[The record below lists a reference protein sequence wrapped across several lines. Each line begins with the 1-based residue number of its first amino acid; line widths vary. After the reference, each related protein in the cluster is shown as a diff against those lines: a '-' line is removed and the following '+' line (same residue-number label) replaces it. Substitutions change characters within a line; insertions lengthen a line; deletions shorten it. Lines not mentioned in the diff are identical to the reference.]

1 MSRPAYPNSRDPHQ
15 ANHVLR
21 AFRYQLL
28 QSLQAWLDLR
38 NDEELWLELNED
50 FSVISPDR
58 SDDVQVKHSETPS
71 GPASVTLRTPG
82 VRDAILR
89 YWARSAGGTSS
100 RYHVTYLARSGAG
113 REQGVALPENEPGL
127 LYWQIA
133 SGRGHTVALREL
145 LIDVFMATPIGDWLE
160 TSPSDEE
167 LRARLLGRIRFSL
180 SARDDV
186 ALERMI
192 REQLGAIYL
201 TKGHYASTA
210 DQGFP
215 LLLNRVFATASL
227 PAESDRRLSVV
238 DLHSCLE
245 EALPRL
251 GALTQVSAGGPTI
264 PSSYAVTPLSLRAGT
279 IDRHATVEAI
289 RDSALKTPLLWVRG
303 GNGTGKSTLA
313 ALLGRARGGSWIV
326 CDFRPYAG
334 DAKGR
339 GALAAWSELVS
350 ILTQEAPPE
359 GVILDDL
366 SARSADLLKQRIAG
380 LAEAAAARG
389 AQVIVTSNHTP
400 SGALLSDL
408 SVDQHAVIEAPYF
421 STADV
426 EELVRRAPSPPSDLI
441 EAWAKLI
448 HVATSSGHPLLTV
461 AKIAHLRQRNWPNS
475 ALLEDLGHG
484 KSTAMIDAR
493 QEARVRLLAELP
505 SPQAR
510 ALLERVSTV
519 FMSFEDALV
528 YRLCGAEP
536 AVTYAGDSLALLK
549 GSWIEPAA
557 SGGWRLSPL
566 ISDLQSDVAPESAI
580 VWRRIAAEHWLA
592 KRTLNEHTLPLCFWN
607 AFLGKHIWVLLK
619 LGEVILGLP
628 PEQLRGAA
636 AMLSPMAALSTE
648 VSLLPEEPMTA
659 ASLRLL
665 QIRVAE
671 ATDDQALATR
681 AALAWLRETD
691 SIKGELHDLQV
702 ILGAYYVL
710 EVDQVRLPSTVQF
723 ACLSLLRRA
732 ANQAVGSADKRIGE
746 SIQRLTSVLV
756 PGVDLPG
763 MLFTKLLMRVR
774 SSEEF
779 EEMINA
785 LATLEGEE
793 RVRLL
798 ASAGA
803 VLDGVGVLVH
813 NAWAKE
819 QLAGKDLHESLI
831 RYDRMSKLVGTW
843 GTPDLE
849 IEFEIARSV
858 LSDEGIDEKDQA
870 IAIVDSAIERFGPQA
885 SLIRQKSKVL
895 GHLGDNE
902 NAAHLLLDA
911 EEELNQLNSFDRM
924 LALRE
929 GAIACANI
937 SRFEDSSRLFA
948 KARAI
953 LAESSSHQPLRTG
966 LLVERALVAWRQGDR
981 QAALTHLGDAFEE
994 LENIDS
1000 QSTHQGQRTHK
1011 FACAMGGYFMHEVLE
1026 AFPVP
1031 PHPSIKFGQ
1040 PSALESDRV
1049 PQAVKLPS
1057 LAENWRL
1064 LELVET
1070 LAQTD
1075 ARIAARA
1082 ESRKEETCLPTIESQ
1097 IANARFAAAVSRRDI
1112 PGALASI
1119 TPAVSM
1125 LRVAAR
1131 ILAEGSKRLQPI
1143 HRTELSEATPDELR
1157 AQGWELALQ
1166 GAMADIL
1173 LFHELTN
1180 AWRSDSEDIFR
1191 KAVETNF
1198 GDDSICEPLI
1208 AASRRN
1214 TCDANAPWP
1223 ILTCSLFSLLRG
1235 DEDIMP
1241 TNRYMRDL
1249 YLAHHVANSL
1259 SRHVLE
1265 PLIVERLVAGWTRVL
1280 EEQRF
1285 ALTTPR
1291 VFVPE
1296 IAAAIQSIR
1305 EIGLRGAPAL
1315 FLAAAPAVSVTLTQE
1330 WDAFLRKLR
1339 GPIPSTP

>member
-1 MSRPAYPNSRDPHQ
+1 VSRPASLNARDPHQ

-50 FSVISPDR
+50 FSVISSDR
-58 SDDVQVKHSETPS
+58 SDDVQVKHSETIS
-71 GPASVTLRTPG
+71 GPSSVTLRTPG

-89 YWARSAGGTSS
+89 YWARSAGGTSL
-100 RYHVTYLARSGAG
+100 RHHVTYLARSGAG
-113 REQGVALPENEPGL
+113 REQGVALPENEPAL

-133 SGRGHTVALREL
+133 SGQGHTGALRDL
-145 LIDVFMATPIGDWLE
+145 LIDVFKATPLSDWLE
-160 TSPSDEE
+160 TSPPDEE

-180 SARDDV
+180 SAKDDA
-186 ALERMI
+186 ALERML
-192 REQLGAIYL
+192 REQLGAMYL
-201 TKGHYASTA
+201 AKGHYASTA
-210 DQGFP
+210 EQGFP
-215 LLLNRVFATASL
+215 LLFNRVFTTASQ

-238 DLHSCLE
+238 DLHYCLE

-251 GALTQVSAGGPTI
+251 GALRQMSAGGPTI
-264 PSSYAVTPLSLRAGT
+264 PSSYAVTPLSHRADT
-279 IDRHATVEAI
+279 IHRHATIEAI
-289 RDSALKTPLLWVRG
+289 RDSAMKTPLLWIRG

-334 DAKGR
+334 DAQGR

-350 ILTQEAPPE
+350 SLTQGAPPA
-359 GVILDDL
+359 GIILDDL

-380 LAEAAAARG
+380 LTEAAVARG

-421 STADV
+421 STDDV

-441 EAWAKLI
+441 AAWAKLI

-475 ALLEDLGHG
+475 ALLEDLGHS

-510 ALLERVSTV
+510 ELLERVSTV

-536 AVTYAGDSLALLK
+536 AVAYAGDSLALLK

-566 ISDLQSDVAPESAI
+566 ITDLQSEVAPESAS

-636 AMLSPMAALSTE
+636 AMLSPMAALSTD

-732 ANQAVGSADKRIGE
+732 ANRAVGSADKRIGE

-774 SSEEF
+774 RSEEL
-779 EEMINA
+779 EEMINT
-785 LATLEGEE
+785 LATLEADE

-819 QLAGKDLHESLI
+819 QLAGKDLHASLI

-843 GTPDLE
+843 GIPEVE

-858 LSDEGIDEKDQA
+858 LSDEGIDEKDRA
-870 IAIVDSAIERFGPQA
+870 IAIVDSAIKRFGPQA
-885 SLIRQKSKVL
+885 SLIRQKSKIL

-902 NAAHLLLDA
+902 SAARLLLDA
-911 EEELNQLNSFDRM
+911 EEELNQLNPFDRM

-953 LAESSSHQPLRTG
+953 LAEPAHQPLRTG
-966 LLVERALVAWRQGDR
+966 LLVEQALVAWRQGNR

-1049 PQAVKLPS
+1049 PQTVKLPS

-1064 LELVET
+1064 LELVEI

-1097 IANARFAAAVSRRDI
+1097 IANARFAAAVSRLDI
-1112 PGALASI
+1112 PGAIASI

-1125 LRVAAR
+1125 LRAAAR
-1131 ILAEGSKRLQPI
+1131 ILAEGRKRLQPI
-1143 HRTELSEATPDELR
+1143 DRTELSEASPDELR

-1180 AWRSDSEDIFR
+1180 AWRGDSEDIFR
-1191 KAVETNF
+1191 KAVETHF
-1198 GDDSICEPLI
+1198 GDESICEPLI
-1208 AASRRN
+1208 AASKRN

-1223 ILTCSLFSLLRG
+1223 ILACSLFSFLRG
-1235 DEDIMP
+1235 EEDIMP
-1241 TNRYMRDL
+1241 ANRYMRDL
-1249 YLAHHVANSL
+1249 YLVHHVANSL

-1265 PLIVERLVAGWTRVL
+1265 PLIVERLVTGWTRVL

-1291 VFVPE
+1291 VFVGE

-1305 EIGLRGAPAL
+1305 EIGLRGTPAL

-1330 WDAFLRKLR
+1330 WDAFLLKLQ
-1339 GPIPSTP
+1339 GPISLTP